1 MKMTDIANMNS
12 IQAANAADPFANLD
26 DFKVSQD
33 FREFETQ
40 VDYSSIPL
48 RKPGKQQWFRAHPE
62 IKLDNV
68 CFLEVEQDEG
78 PPEAFLLHSAIAAQ
92 LRDLPGFSKRSI
104 RLCVSRPNNSP
115 FVWPLKMP
123 RGSGSKHEEWSKS
136 AIRVATKAETEWV
149 RIQSDMQLGAYKH
162 ITANADWEEPVWPP
176 LDIGEILRRSLGEQ
190 HIISSVDHSV
200 VREIRG
206 LG

>member
-1 MKMTDIANMNS
+1 MSDIANIKPN
-12 IQAANAADPFANLD
+12 QAANAADPFSNLD

-68 CFLEVEQDEG
+68 CFLEVEQDES
-78 PPEAFLLHSAIAAQ
+78 PTEAFLLHSAIAAQ

-115 FVWPLKMP
+115 FVWPIKMP
-123 RGSGSKHEEWSKS
+123 RGSGSKHDEWPKS

>member
-1 MKMTDIANMNS
+1 MKDIANINS
-12 IQAANAADPFANLD
+12 IQAANAADPFANLA

-40 VDYSSIPL
+40 VDYSRIPL

-78 PPEAFLLHSAIAAQ
+78 PAEEFLLHSAIAAQ
-92 LRDLPGFSKRSI
+92 LSVLPGFSKRSI

-123 RGSGSKHEEWSKS
+123 RGSGSKQDE
-136 AIRVATKAETEWV
+136 
-149 RIQSDMQLGAYKH
+149 
-162 ITANADWEEPVWPP
+162 
-176 LDIGEILRRSLGEQ
+176 
-190 HIISSVDHSV
+190 
-200 VREIRG
+200 
-206 LG
+206 